1 MKREVASFISTPD
14 DFGVFIARIVLSV
27 VFIPHGLQKILG
39 LFGGYGFSA
48 SLSYFTSL
56 GVPVVLGFL
65 VIIAE
70 SLGSAALFLGLF
82 GRFMAFGICLEML
95 GAVFLVHMPNG
106 FFMNWGGAQKGE
118 GFEYHLLAIA
128 MLVAI
133 IVRGAGALSLDR
145 AIYRSLAGSS
155 PTAGIVTN

>member
-70 SLGSAALFLGLF
+70 SLGSVALFLGLF

-118 GFEYHLLAIA
+118 GFEFHILAIG
-128 MLVAI
+128 L
-133 IVRGAGALSLDR
+133 ALLIMIKGSGKFSLDR
-145 AIYRSLAGSS
+145 VLHKWI
-155 PTAGIVTN
+155 T